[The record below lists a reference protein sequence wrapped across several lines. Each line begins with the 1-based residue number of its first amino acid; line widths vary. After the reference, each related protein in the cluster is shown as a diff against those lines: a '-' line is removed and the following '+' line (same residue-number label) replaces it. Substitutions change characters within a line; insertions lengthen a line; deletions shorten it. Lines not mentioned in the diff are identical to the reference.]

1 MTVPSGRRSESEG
14 PGEAI
19 ELEGHPSASSH
30 GAPRALSSSSSM
42 GTRAASEFAL
52 AALAAD
58 QQIGS
63 LLGLVHGIAR
73 EVHRRVGGRI
83 ELDELISE
91 GYLALIQCRDRYDAT
106 QGASLAT
113 FAYRR
118 IEGAMLDHA
127 RKKRWFD
134 ESRYAVGGYLSS
146 MREVLDASIDDATWD
161 GASRTGADARWA
173 SQAVGRAAVVS
184 MARRAFG
191 GDANDDAV
199 ERAELLRLMR
209 ECLDRLPEQDRHVLR
224 RLWLEGWSL
233 SDLGTELGVSK
244 EYARRLNVRALD
256 RMRRLM
262 GAATTADDDGGDSAE
277 KER

>member
-1 MTVPSGRRSESEG
+1 VSGHAAG
-14 PGEAI
+14 LLA
-19 ELEGHPSASSH
+19 ELALAS
-30 GAPRALSSSSSM
+30 
-42 GTRAASEFAL
+42 AAS
-52 AALAAD
+52 D
-58 QQIGS
+58 QQLGS

-73 EVHRRVGGRI
+73 EVHRRMSGRI

-91 GYLALIQCRDRYDAT
+91 GYLALVQCRERYDAS

-146 MREVLDASIDDATWD
+146 MREVLDASIDDSGWE
-161 GASRTGADARWA
+161 GASRVGADARWA
-173 SQAVGRAAVVS
+173 VQAVGRTAVVS
-184 MARRAFG
+184 LARRAFG
-191 GDANDDAV
+191 DSAPEGAA
-199 ERAELLRLMR
+199 ERGELLRRMR
-209 ECLDRLPEQDRHVLR
+209 DCLEMLPEQDRHVLR
-224 RLWLEGWSL
+224 RLWIEGWSL
-233 SDLGTELGVSK
+233 SDLGGELGVSK

-262 GAATTADDDGGDSAE
+262 GAGATAKEGEEDGGQSAE